1 MLWLAGITV
10 GATAGKTAWV
20 TWVGKACVPMMAPA
34 AVGST
39 TLAVGIVAVAV
50 VGDVPEVVE
59 ATCCTLG
66 PPRPFVIT
74 TLALANEVPGNG
86 EAVAEAAGI
95 SIVLNHVRYQL
106 ICKDD
111 GNDKQQ

>member
-1 MLWLAGITV
+1 
-10 GATAGKTAWV
+10 
-20 TWVGKACVPMMAPA
+20 MMAPA

-66 PPRPFVIT
+66 PPRPFVMT
-74 TLALANEVPGNG
+74 TLALASEVGNG

-95 SIVLNHVRYQL
+95 SIVLNH
-106 ICKDD
+106 
-111 GNDKQQ
+111 DKISTNLQRRQEMTSNNNKQTNRVFFRLSLYFA

>member
-1 MLWLAGITV
+1 M
-10 GATAGKTAWV
+10 
-20 TWVGKACVPMMAPA
+20 
-34 AVGST
+34 
-39 TLAVGIVAVAV
+39 

-86 EAVAEAAGI
+86 EAVAEAAG
-95 SIVLNHVRYQL
+95 VACRGVGRAAVAGVRT
-106 ICKDD
+106 
-111 GNDKQQ
+111 

>member
-1 MLWLAGITV
+1 M

-66 PPRPFVIT
+66 PPRPFVMT
-74 TLALANEVPGNG
+74 TLASEVGNG

-95 SIVLNHVRYQL
+95 SIVLNH
-106 ICKDD
+106 
-111 GNDKQQ
+111 DKISTNLQRRRK

>member
-1 MLWLAGITV
+1 MIFVDEPSGDLSFDVCGVGVAGS
-10 GATAGKTAWV
+10 A
-20 TWVGKACVPMMAPA
+20 A

-111 GNDKQQ
+111 LK

>member
-1 MLWLAGITV
+1 M

-20 TWVGKACVPMMAPA
+20 TCVGRACVPMMAA
-34 AVGST
+34 AVGMI

-66 PPRPFVIT
+66 PPRPFVMT
-74 TLALANEVPGNG
+74 TLANEVGNG
-86 EAVAEAAGI
+86 EAEAAGI
-95 SIVLNHVRYQL
+95 SIV
-106 ICKDD
+106 
-111 GNDKQQ
+111 